1 MADIVCVS
9 AWEAIKVDVEGQWG
23 VTARIARA
31 ARPTARTPPVHSPTS
46 QVSFLII
53 AQ

>member
-1 MADIVCVS
+1 MADIAYVS
-9 AWEAIKVDVEGQWG
+9 AQEAIKIDLKGQWG

-31 ARPTARTPPVHSPTS
+31 ATPTARTPPVHSPTS
-46 QVSFLII
+46 QMSFLII